1 MGDSTTID
9 VLNRLLALHSH
20 SLPMYLVNAPPWVAE
35 EQLDAA
41 TALRHV
47 GEDQQLMSD
56 RIGKLIVEYGE
67 VPQMSEF
74 PMVFTDM
81 HDLSLDY
88 ILTEV
93 KRRQQYEIEQIQACI
108 GQLQEAPVA
117 KAIAEEAL
125 GAAKAHLENLVEA
138 ETVTA

>member
-20 SLPMYLVNAPPWVAE
+20 SLPMYLVNAPPWFAE
-35 EQLDAA
+35 DDLAAA

-47 GEDQQLMSD
+47 AEDQQLMLD
-56 RIGKLIVEYGE
+56 RIGSLIVGCGA
-67 VPQMSEF
+67 VTHAGEF

-88 ILTEV
+88 ILSEV
-93 KRRQQYEIEQIQACI
+93 KQRQRNEIEQIQMCI
-108 GQLQEAPVA
+108 DQLKDAPIA

-125 GAAKAHLENLVEA
+125 GAAKAHLENLTEA
-138 ETVTA
+138 RTVSA